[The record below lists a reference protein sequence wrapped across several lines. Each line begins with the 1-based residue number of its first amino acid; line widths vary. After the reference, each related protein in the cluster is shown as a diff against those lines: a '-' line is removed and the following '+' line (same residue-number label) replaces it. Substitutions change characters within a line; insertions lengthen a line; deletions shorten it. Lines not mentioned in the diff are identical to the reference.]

1 LRFRPQY
8 RRPSGSTPGGLFF
21 YATVERGTLRI
32 INASEP
38 PMFEP
43 SPSPQRHSWE
53 RRLRERNMSIN
64 IRERAAGPGAR
75 LVGLLATIR
84 WEAQFKL
91 AKCCM
96 RASKSIS
103 DLGVF
108 LAEPVLERS
117 KAMNDVTAR
126 LREDAPS

>member
-1 LRFRPQY
+1 M
-8 RRPSGSTPGGLFF
+8 ST
-21 YATVERGTLRI
+21 
-32 INASEP
+32 
-38 PMFEP
+38 
-43 SPSPQRHSWE
+43 
-53 RRLRERNMSIN
+53 N

-103 DLGVF
+103 NLGVF

-117 KAMNDVTAR
+117 RALSEAAAR
-126 LREDAPS
+126 PRENAPS